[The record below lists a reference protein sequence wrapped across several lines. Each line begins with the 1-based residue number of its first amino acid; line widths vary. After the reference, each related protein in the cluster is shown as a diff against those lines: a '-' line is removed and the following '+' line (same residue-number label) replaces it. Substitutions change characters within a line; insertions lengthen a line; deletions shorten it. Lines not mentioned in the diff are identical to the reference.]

1 MFIHMPYAEQ
11 SENNIDMVNVR
22 KFCILNIVKIQPLS
36 IHEKTCGI
44 CEIQFNTFTRKL
56 SIGSLTFP
64 GGNESN

>member
-11 SENNIDMVNVR
+11 SENNVYMVNVR
-22 KFCILNIVKIQPLS
+22 KFCILNIVEIQPLS
-36 IHEKTCGI
+36 VYDKICEI